1 MEDGAKGIAH
11 IGVLQALK
19 EENIQI
25 DYISGTSMGSLVASL
40 FACGYTPNEILN
52 LVNRYFNEIINIY
65 KRN

>member
-25 DYISGTSMGSLVASL
+25 DYISGTSMGSLVASI
-40 FACGYTPNEILN
+40 FACGYTTNEILN
-52 LVNRYFNEIINIY
+52 LVNNS
-65 KRN
+65 